1 MSNSPTE
8 IGIENL
14 LKEKTRSYK
23 KLSSAARL
31 LESDRYVSGLLNQA
45 NKVAISRLGYN
56 DHGPVHARITAY
68 NALKIL
74 ELLNVEPTVVSEEIG
89 DKEDSMIAVLIGSF
103 LHDCGISVV
112 REGHELIGAIITKE
126 SVNWILRKIYKDDF
140 KIAKMSSIILEC
152 ILCHMGTYKATSWEA
167 RIVETADGT
176 DASKGR
182 ARVPLHIGKA
192 DIHKFSALAIDKI
205 DIVRGLR
212 KPVRF
217 EVYMD
222 NPAGVFQTEEIMK
235 KKVLDAE
242 MDKYIEIIANIKDK
256 KPLVI
261 L

>member
-1 MSNSPTE
+1 MVSNTE
-8 IGIENL
+8 NPVENL
-14 LKEKTRSYK
+14 LKEKARPYK
-23 KLSSAARL
+23 NLSSAL
-31 LESDRYVSGLLNQA
+31 KILESDSHINGLLVQA

-56 DHGPVHARITAY
+56 DHGHMHSRITAY

-74 ELLNVEPTVVSEEIG
+74 ELLEIQPTVVSEEIG
-89 DKEDSMIAVLIGSF
+89 NKEDSMVAVLIGSF

-112 REGHELIGAIITKE
+112 REGHELIGTIVAKE

-140 KIAKMSSIILEC
+140 KIARMASVILEC
-152 ILCHMGTYKATSWEA
+152 ILCHMGTYRATSWEA

-192 DIHKFSALAIDKI
+192 DIHKFSALAIEKI
-205 DIVRGLR
+205 DIIKGQR

-217 EVYMD
+217 EIFMD
-222 NPAGVFQTEEIMK
+222 NPAGVFQAEEIMK
-235 KKVLDAE
+235 KKVIDAE
-242 MDKYIEIIANIKDK
+242 MENYVEIIANIKDK